1 MKMVFKIFI
10 VVVALVAV
18 LLAIAA
24 FTKRNYTIIREIVI
38 HKPKQQV
45 FDYIKHFKHQPEY
58 SKWLLLDPD
67 TKIDYRGNDGEPGF
81 ILAFNSKNQKAGKGE
96 QEIKK
101 IIPGEKVEYELRFLE
116 PFQFV
121 ATGYTSTD
129 SIAEN
134 QTGVKWVYNSGMKYP
149 MNFLL
154 LFMDMEK
161 IIGKDAEETLLNMKR
176 KIEMAN

>member
-10 VVVALVAV
+10 VVVVLVAV

-24 FTKRNYTIIREIVI
+24 FTKRNYTIVREIVI

-45 FDYIKHFKHQPEY
+45 FEYIKHFKHQPEY
-58 SKWLLLDPD
+58 SKWLLLDPE
-67 TKIDYRGNDGEPGF
+67 TKINYTGNDGKPGF
-81 ILAFNSKNQKAGKGE
+81 ILAFNSQNKKAGKGE

-101 IIPGEKVEYELRFLE
+101 VIQGERVEYELRFLE

-121 ATGYTSTD
+121 ANGYTSTE
-129 SIAEN
+129 ATTEN
-134 QTGVKWVYNSGMKYP
+134 QTRVKWVYNSGMKYP
-149 MNFLL
+149 MNTLL

-161 IIGKDAEETLLNMKR
+161 IIGTDAEETLRSMK
-176 KIEMAN
+176 KQIETKY

>member
-1 MKMVFKIFI
+1 
-10 VVVALVAV
+10 
-18 LLAIAA
+18 
-24 FTKRNYTIIREIVI
+24 
-38 HKPKQQV
+38 
-45 FDYIKHFKHQPEY
+45 
-58 SKWLLLDPD
+58 LLDPD
-67 TKIDYRGNDGEPGF
+67 TKIDFTGTDGEPGF
-81 ILAFNSKNQKAGKGE
+81 ILAFNSKNKKAGKGE

-101 IIPGEKVEYELRFLE
+101 VIPGEKVEYELRFLE

-121 ATGYTSTD
+121 ATGYTRTD
-129 SIAEN
+129 SIGEN

-161 IIGKDAEETLLNMKR
+161 IIGKDAEETLVNMKR